1 MLKLSSGYQLYFII
15 FNFQLSIF
23 NLSNEVPLKK
33 HIIKIIV
40 ILILIPLI
48 LLQGCWIPTRPNA
61 PVPQQ
66 PPEVPDEPVV
76 TEAPP
81 EAVPVPGQFTLRYD
95 PEFTM
100 NPILALSRDNIM
112 LTSLLYESLFILDDN
127 LTAVPVLCAD
137 WYTEDNIT
145 FTFEILPDIAMHD
158 GSILTAD
165 DVAYSIRRA
174 RNHQRSRHRSK
185 LRSVSEIHS
194 DGELTITITLENP
207 NVRFTRLLD
216 IPIIKNDSIDSRMPP
231 GTGPYHFPT
240 EDAMRL
246 TRFPRYRYF
255 SDLPLNIIH
264 LIEARDSDLTDFFDN
279 GDLSILWDDPTGAFD
294 IRINRFHDTY
304 FFNTTTI
311 QYLGF
316 NADSFVLRNND
327 VRRAI
332 GCAIERQFIVENIMN
347 IPRFGQ
353 TIAAPVAISP
363 IFDMYDTSWEL
374 RGDLLIEMGL
384 LIERAGLVDSDHI
397 GFLSMPDGYGGFR
410 RFTLDFIVNIENSH
424 KRDAAQRIAE
434 NLRQFGFNVNVR
446 ELQWS
451 EFMSALNEGQFD
463 IYYGETQLGAD
474 FDLSP
479 LLLPGEGNLNFGNT
493 GNYNFRPLIHN
504 FLAAETQEE
513 VTLAGEQLNLAIIQL
528 APFIPILYKRHA
540 IYSHVGAV
548 VDASPSQSGVFHN
561 FHEWSIDLFMLN

>member
-1 MLKLSSGYQLYFII
+1 MIKRYLKISVIPVLL
-15 FNFQLSIF
+15 
-23 NLSNEVPLKK
+23 PL
-33 HIIKIIV
+33 
-40 ILILIPLI
+40 L
-48 LLQGCWIPTRPNA
+48 LLQGCWLPPHLTPPAN
-61 PVPQQ
+61 VPPAQPELFE
-66 PPEVPDEPVV
+66 PPEPEEP
-76 TEAPP
+76 EP
-81 EAVPVPGQFTLRYD
+81 EEQPTQGQFTLRYE
-95 PEFTM
+95 PQFTM
-100 NPILALSRDNIM
+100 NPIRALNRDNIM
-112 LTSLLYESLFILDDN
+112 LTSLLYESLFILSED
-127 LTAVPVLCAD
+127 LVAIPLLCAS
-137 WYTEDNIT
+137 WETEDNIT

-165 DVAYSIRRA
+165 DVAYSIRQA

-194 DGELTITITLENP
+194 DGELTVTITLENP
-207 NVRFTRLLD
+207 NVRFNRLLD
-216 IPIIKNDSIDSRMPP
+216 IPIIQNGSIDSRMPP
-231 GTGPYHFPT
+231 GTGPYFLPT

-246 TRFPRYRYF
+246 IRFSSYRYF
-255 SDLPLNIIH
+255 SDLPLTTIH

-279 GDLSILWDDPTGAFD
+279 GDLSLLWDDPTGAFD

-316 NADSFVLRNND
+316 NTNSFVLSNND

-347 IPRFGQ
+347 VPRLGQ
-353 TIAAPVAISP
+353 TVASPTAISP
-363 IFDMYDTSWEL
+363 IFDMYDSDWEI
-374 RGDLLIEMGL
+374 RGDLLVEMGL
-384 LIERAGLVDSDHI
+384 LIERAGLLDSDHI
-397 GFLSMPDGYGGFR
+397 GFLSAPDGYGGFR

-434 NLRQFGFNVNVR
+434 SLRQYGFNVNVR

-451 EFMSALNEGQFD
+451 EFMSALQEGRFD
-463 IYYGETQLGAD
+463 MYYGETQLGAD

-493 GNYNFRPLIHN
+493 GNYAFRQLIQD

-513 VTLAGEQLNLAIIQL
+513 VSFAGEQLNLAILQH